1 MYNRYCRFLT
11 GGMIMSILDK
21 IVDKSDKIEIKS
33 LNHIVDKIEDI
44 EEKMQAMT
52 DEELQGMTAIFK
64 ERLHNGETLDDILVE
79 AFAVA
84 REASRR
90 ILGMR
95 QYRVQL
101 IGGIVLHQ
109 GKIAEMRTGEGKTL
123 VAIAP
128 VYLNALAGKGAHV
141 ITVNDYLAQ
150 RDKEQM
156 QPVYE
161 FLGMTVGV
169 IIQDQDPALRKAQYN
184 CDIVYGTNN
193 EFGFDYL
200 RDNMVARKEDKV
212 QRDLNFAI
220 VDEVDSILIDEARTP
235 LIISGQGDESTAL
248 YQQANVLIETLKEED
263 YEIDEKDNYANLTET
278 GLNKAESFFG
288 LENLTHIDNLEIYH
302 HINQALRAHK
312 LMEKDVDYVIKDG
325 EILIVD
331 EFTGRIMDGRRY
343 SDGLHQAVEAKERV
357 EIKNESKTMATVTFQ
372 NFFRLYKKL
381 SGMTGTAKT
390 EETEFETTYNM
401 NVIQIPTNKPV
412 IRADLQEKVFRTEK
426 VKYNAVVQEIIRINK
441 TRQPILVGTVSI
453 DKSEMLSEM
462 LKKRGIK
469 HQVLN
474 AKQHD
479 KEAAII
485 AKAGKLDSVTIAT
498 NMAGRGTD
506 ISLGAGDEEEEEQ
519 VKALGGLYVI
529 GTERHETRRI
539 DNQLRGR
546 SGRQGDP
553 GTSRF
558 FVSLEDEV
566 IKLYGG
572 KSIGKIMS
580 RMKGEENEAL
590 ESKNLS
596 KNIERAQRGIEG
608 KNFEIRKNVLKYDD
622 VINQQRKIIYGERDK
637 VLDDIDLSD
646 EIQKMVRSIIEEAAD
661 KYLTKNRDYVR
672 YLKYLYNAFMPLNTI
687 LIPDMDSMSVEE
699 LVEYTYDISKKVY
712 DFKKMVTGIDRVREL
727 EKRVL
732 LQVVDSYWVD
742 HIDAMD
748 QLRQYIGL
756 RAIGQKDP
764 VKEYEIEGFQMFD
777 ELNSNIRI
785 NTVKYLYKFDD
796 AE

>member
-1 MYNRYCRFLT
+1 
-11 GGMIMSILDK
+11 MSLLDK

-33 LNHIVDKIEDI
+33 LNHIVDKIEAL
-44 EEKMQAMT
+44 EEKMQAMS

-64 ERLHNGETLDDILVE
+64 ERLHNGETLDDILAE

-109 GKIAEMRTGEGKTL
+109 GKIAEMKTGEGKTL

-128 VYLNALAGKGAHV
+128 VYLNALSGDGAHV

-161 FLGMTVGV
+161 FLGMSIGV
-169 IIQDQDPALRKAQYN
+169 IIQDQDPTIRKAQYN

-200 RDNMVARKEDKV
+200 RDNMVVKKEDKV

-235 LIISGQGDESTAL
+235 LIISGPGDESTSL
-248 YQQANVLIETLKEED
+248 YEQANVLIETLKEED
-263 YEIDEKDNYANLTET
+263 YEVDEKDNYANLTES
-278 GLNKAESFFG
+278 GLKKAESFFG
-288 LENLTHIDNLEIYH
+288 LENLTHVNNIEIYH

-312 LMEKDVDYVIKDG
+312 LMDKDVDYVIKDG

-390 EETEFETTYNM
+390 EETEFESTYNM
-401 NVIQIPTNKPV
+401 NVIQIPTNRPV

-426 VKYNAVVQEIIRINK
+426 AKYDAVVDEIERIHK

-453 DKSEMLSEM
+453 DKSEMLSEL

-479 KEAAII
+479 KEAAIV

-506 ISLGAGDEEEEEQ
+506 IALGAGDKEEEEK

-572 KSIGKIMS
+572 KSIEKIMS

-596 KNIERAQRGIEG
+596 KNIERAQRAIEG

-637 VLDDIDLSD
+637 VLDGVDLSE
-646 EIQKMVRSIIEEAAD
+646 EIQKMVRSIIEEAAE

-672 YLKYLYNAFMPLNTI
+672 YLKFLYNAFMPLNTV
-687 LIPDMDSMSVEE
+687 LIPDMDSKSVDE

-712 DFKKMVTGIDRVREL
+712 DFKKMVTGIDRVKTL
-727 EKRVL
+727 EKRIL

-764 VKEYEIEGFQMFD
+764 VKEYEIEGFGMFD
-777 ELNSNIRI
+777 ELNKNIRI
-785 NTVKYLYKFDD
+785 NTVKYLYMFDD

>member
-1 MYNRYCRFLT
+1 
-11 GGMIMSILDK
+11 MSLLDK

-33 LNHIVDKIEDI
+33 LNHIVDKIEAL
-44 EEKMQAMT
+44 EEKMQAMS

-64 ERLHNGETLDDILVE
+64 ERLHNGETLDDILAE

-109 GKIAEMRTGEGKTL
+109 GKIAEMKTGEGKTL

-128 VYLNALAGKGAHV
+128 VYLNALSGDGAHV

-161 FLGMTVGV
+161 FLGMSVGV
-169 IIQDQDPALRKAQYN
+169 IIQDQDPTIRKAQYN

-200 RDNMVARKEDKV
+200 RDNMVVRKEDKV

-235 LIISGQGDESTAL
+235 LIISGPGDESTSL
-248 YQQANVLIETLKEED
+248 YEQANVLIETLKEED
-263 YEIDEKDNYANLTET
+263 YEVDEKDNYANLTES
-278 GLNKAESFFG
+278 GLKKAESFFG
-288 LENLTHIDNLEIYH
+288 LENLTHVNNIEIYH

-312 LMEKDVDYVIKDG
+312 LMDKDVDYVIKDG

-390 EETEFETTYNM
+390 EETEFESTYNM
-401 NVIQIPTNKPV
+401 NVIQIPTNRPV

-426 VKYNAVVQEIIRINK
+426 AKYDAVVDEIERIHK

-453 DKSEMLSEM
+453 DKSEMLSEL

-474 AKQHD
+474 AKQHN
-479 KEAAII
+479 KEAAIV

-506 ISLGAGDEEEEEQ
+506 IALGAGDKEEEEQ

-572 KSIGKIMS
+572 KSIEKIMS

-596 KNIERAQRGIEG
+596 KNIERAQRAIEG

-637 VLDDIDLSD
+637 VLDGADLSE
-646 EIQKMVRSIIEEAAD
+646 EIQKMVRSIIEEAAE

-672 YLKYLYNAFMPLNTI
+672 YLKFLYNAFMPLNTV
-687 LIPDMDSMSVEE
+687 LIPDMDSKSVDE

-712 DFKKMVTGIDRVREL
+712 DFKKMVTGIDRVKTL
-727 EKRVL
+727 EKRIL

-764 VKEYEIEGFQMFD
+764 VKEYEIEGFGMFD
-777 ELNSNIRI
+777 ELNRNIRI
-785 NTVKYLYKFDD
+785 NTVKYLYMFDD

>member
-1 MYNRYCRFLT
+1 
-11 GGMIMSILDK
+11 MSLLDK

-33 LNHIVDKIEDI
+33 LNHIVDKIEAL
-44 EEKMQAMT
+44 EEKMQAMS

-64 ERLHNGETLDDILVE
+64 ERLHNGETIDDILAE

-109 GKIAEMRTGEGKTL
+109 GKIAEMKTGEGKTL

-128 VYLNALAGKGAHV
+128 VYLNALTGDGAHV

-161 FLGMTVGV
+161 FLGMSVGV
-169 IIQDQDPALRKAQYN
+169 IIQDQDPTLRKAQYN

-200 RDNMVARKEDKV
+200 RDNMVVKKEDKV

-235 LIISGQGDESTAL
+235 LIISGPGDESTSL
-248 YQQANVLIETLKEED
+248 YEQANVLIETLKEED
-263 YEIDEKDNYANLTET
+263 YEIDEKDNYANLTES
-278 GLNKAESFFG
+278 GLKKAESFFG
-288 LENLTHIDNLEIYH
+288 LENLTHVNNIEIYH

-312 LMEKDVDYVIKDG
+312 LMDKDVDYVIKDG

-390 EETEFETTYNM
+390 EETEFESTYNM
-401 NVIQIPTNKPV
+401 NVIQIPTNRPV

-426 VKYNAVVQEIIRINK
+426 AKYDAVVEEIERIHK

-453 DKSEMLSEM
+453 DKSEMLSE
-462 LKKRGIK
+462 LLNKRGIK

-479 KEAAII
+479 KEAAIV

-506 ISLGAGDEEEEEQ
+506 IALGAGDKEEEEQ

-572 KSIGKIMS
+572 KSIEKIMS

-596 KNIERAQRGIEG
+596 KNIERAQRAIEG

-637 VLDDIDLSD
+637 VLDGVDLSE
-646 EIQKMVRSIIEEAAD
+646 EIQKMVRSIIEEAAE

-672 YLKYLYNAFMPLNTI
+672 YLKFLYNAFMPLNTV
-687 LIPDMDSMSVEE
+687 LIPDMDSKSVDE

-712 DFKKMVTGIDRVREL
+712 DFKMMVTGIDRVKTL
-727 EKRVL
+727 EKRIL

-764 VKEYEIEGFQMFD
+764 VKEYEIEGFGMFD
-777 ELNSNIRI
+777 ELNRNIRI
-785 NTVKYLYKFDD
+785 NTVKYLYMFDD

>member
-1 MYNRYCRFLT
+1 
-11 GGMIMSILDK
+11 MSILDK

-44 EEKMQAMT
+44 EEKIQAMP

-64 ERLHNGETLDDILVE
+64 DRLNKGETLEDIMVE

-84 REASRR
+84 REATRR

-109 GKIAEMRTGEGKTL
+109 GKIAEMKTGEGKTL

-128 VYLNALAGKGAHV
+128 VYLNALEGKGAHV

-161 FLGMTVGV
+161 FLGMSVGV

-200 RDNMVARKEDKV
+200 RDNMVIRKDDKV
-212 QRDLNFAI
+212 QRELNFAI

-248 YQQANVLIETLKEED
+248 YQQANVLIETLIEED
-263 YEIDEKDNYANLTET
+263 YEIDKKDNYANLTET
-278 GLNKAESFFG
+278 GMKKAESFFS

-302 HINQALRAHK
+302 HINQALRARK
-312 LMEKDVDYVIKDG
+312 LMDKDVDYVIKDG

-390 EETEFETTYNM
+390 EETEFESTYNM
-401 NVIQIPTNKPV
+401 NVIQIPTNKP
-412 IRADLQEKVFRTEK
+412 ILRADLQEKVFRTEK
-426 VKYNAVVQEIIRINK
+426 VKYNAVVEEIIKIHK

-462 LKKRGIK
+462 LNKKGVK

-485 AKAGKLDSVTIAT
+485 AKAGKLDTVTIAT

-506 ISLGAGDEEEEEQ
+506 ISLGAGDKEEEEQ

-572 KSIGKIMS
+572 KSIEKIMS
-580 RMKGEENEAL
+580 RMKGDENEAL

-608 KNFEIRKNVLKYDD
+608 KNFEIRKNVLKYDN

-646 EIQKMVRSIIEEAAD
+646 EIQKMVRSIIEDAAK

-672 YLKYLYNAFMPLNTI
+672 YLKYLYNAFMPINTI
-687 LIPDMDSMSVEE
+687 LIPDMDSMSVDE
-699 LVEYTYDISKKVY
+699 LVEYTYDISKRVY
-712 DFKKMVTGIDRVREL
+712 DFKKMVTGIDRVKEL
-727 EKRVL
+727 EKKVL
-732 LQVVDSYWVD
+732 LQVVDSYWVE

-764 VKEYEIEGFQMFD
+764 VKEYEVEGFQMFD
-777 ELNSNIRI
+777 ELNDNIRI
-785 NTVKYLYKFDD
+785 NTVKYLYKFDEVEQEEKEAQED
-796 AE
+796 Q

>member
-1 MYNRYCRFLT
+1 
-11 GGMIMSILDK
+11 MSLLDK

-33 LNHIVDKIEDI
+33 LNHIVDKIEAL
-44 EEKMQAMT
+44 EEKMQAMS

-64 ERLHNGETLDDILVE
+64 ERLHNGETIDDILAE

-109 GKIAEMRTGEGKTL
+109 GKIAEMKTGEGKTL

-128 VYLNALAGKGAHV
+128 VYLNALSGDGAHV

-161 FLGMTVGV
+161 FLGMSVGV
-169 IIQDQDPALRKAQYN
+169 IIQDQDPTLRKAQYN

-200 RDNMVARKEDKV
+200 RDNMVVKKEDKV
-212 QRDLNFAI
+212 QRALNFAI

-235 LIISGQGDESTAL
+235 LIISGPGDESTSL
-248 YQQANVLIETLKEED
+248 YEQANVLIETLKEED
-263 YEIDEKDNYANLTET
+263 YEIDEKDNYANLTEL
-278 GLNKAESFFG
+278 GLKKAESFFG
-288 LENLTHIDNLEIYH
+288 LENLTHVNNIEIYH

-312 LMEKDVDYVIKDG
+312 LMDKDVDYVIKDG

-390 EETEFETTYNM
+390 EETEFESTYNM
-401 NVIQIPTNKPV
+401 NVIQIPTNRPV

-426 VKYNAVVQEIIRINK
+426 AKYDAVVEEIERIHK

-453 DKSEMLSEM
+453 DKSEMLSE
-462 LKKRGIK
+462 LLNKRGIK

-479 KEAAII
+479 KEAAIV

-506 ISLGAGDEEEEEQ
+506 IALGAGDKEEEEQ

-572 KSIGKIMS
+572 KSIEKIMS
-580 RMKGEENEAL
+580 RMKAEENEAL

-596 KNIERAQRGIEG
+596 KNIERAQRAIEG

-637 VLDDIDLSD
+637 VLDGVDLSE
-646 EIQKMVRSIIEEAAD
+646 EIQKMVRSIIEEAAE

-672 YLKYLYNAFMPLNTI
+672 YLKFLYNAFMPLNTV
-687 LIPDMDSMSVEE
+687 LIPDMDSKSVDE

-712 DFKKMVTGIDRVREL
+712 DFKMMVTGIDRVKTL
-727 EKRVL
+727 EKRIL

-764 VKEYEIEGFQMFD
+764 VKEYEIEGFGMFD
-777 ELNSNIRI
+777 ELNRNIRI
-785 NTVKYLYKFDD
+785 NTVKYLYMFDD

>member
-1 MYNRYCRFLT
+1 
-11 GGMIMSILDK
+11 MSLLDK

-33 LNHIVDKIEDI
+33 LNHIVDKIEAL
-44 EEKMQAMT
+44 EEKMQAMS

-64 ERLHNGETLDDILVE
+64 ERLHNGETLDDILAE

-109 GKIAEMRTGEGKTL
+109 GKIAEMKTGEGKTL

-128 VYLNALAGKGAHV
+128 VYLNALSGDGAHV

-161 FLGMTVGV
+161 FLGMSVGV
-169 IIQDQDPALRKAQYN
+169 IIQDQDPTIRKAQYN

-200 RDNMVARKEDKV
+200 RDNMVVRKEDKV

-235 LIISGQGDESTAL
+235 LIISGPGDESTSL
-248 YQQANVLIETLKEED
+248 YEQANVLIETLKEED
-263 YEIDEKDNYANLTET
+263 YEVDEKDNYANLTES
-278 GLNKAESFFG
+278 GLKKAESFFG
-288 LENLTHIDNLEIYH
+288 LENLTHVNNIEIYH

-312 LMEKDVDYVIKDG
+312 LMDKDVDYVIKDG

-390 EETEFETTYNM
+390 EETEFESTYNM
-401 NVIQIPTNKPV
+401 NVIQIPTNRPV

-426 VKYNAVVQEIIRINK
+426 AKYDAVVDEIERIHK

-453 DKSEMLSEM
+453 DKSEMLSEL

-479 KEAAII
+479 KEAAIV

-506 ISLGAGDEEEEEQ
+506 IALGAGDKEEEEQ

-572 KSIGKIMS
+572 KSIEKIMS

-596 KNIERAQRGIEG
+596 KNIERAQRAIEG

-637 VLDDIDLSD
+637 VLDGADLSE
-646 EIQKMVRSIIEEAAD
+646 EIQKMVRSIIEEAAE

-672 YLKYLYNAFMPLNTI
+672 YLKFLYNAFMPLNTV
-687 LIPDMDSMSVEE
+687 LIPDMDSKSVDE

-712 DFKKMVTGIDRVREL
+712 DFKKMVTGIDRVKTL
-727 EKRVL
+727 EKRIL

-756 RAIGQKDP
+756 RALGQKDP
-764 VKEYEIEGFQMFD
+764 VKEYEIEGFGMFD
-777 ELNSNIRI
+777 ELNRNIRI
-785 NTVKYLYKFDD
+785 NTVKYLYMFDD

>member
-1 MYNRYCRFLT
+1 
-11 GGMIMSILDK
+11 MSLLDK

-33 LNHIVDKIEDI
+33 LNHIVDKIEDL
-44 EEKMQAMT
+44 EEKMQAMS

-64 ERLHNGETLDDILVE
+64 ERLHNGETLDDILAE

-109 GKIAEMRTGEGKTL
+109 GKIAEMKTGEGKTL

-128 VYLNALAGKGAHV
+128 VYLNALSGDGAHV

-161 FLGMTVGV
+161 FLGMSVGV
-169 IIQDQDPALRKAQYN
+169 IIQDQDPTIRKAQYN

-200 RDNMVARKEDKV
+200 RDNMVVKKEDKV

-235 LIISGQGDESTAL
+235 LIISGPGDESTSL
-248 YQQANVLIETLKEED
+248 YEQANVLIETLKEED
-263 YEIDEKDNYANLTET
+263 YEVDEKDNYANLTES
-278 GLNKAESFFG
+278 GLKKAESFFG
-288 LENLTHIDNLEIYH
+288 LENLTHVNNIEIYH

-312 LMEKDVDYVIKDG
+312 LMDKDVDYVIKDG

-390 EETEFETTYNM
+390 EETEFESTYNM
-401 NVIQIPTNKPV
+401 NVIQIPTNRPV

-426 VKYNAVVQEIIRINK
+426 AKYDAVVEEIERIHK
-441 TRQPILVGTVSI
+441 TKQPILVGTVSI
-453 DKSEMLSEM
+453 DKSEMLSEL

-479 KEAAII
+479 KEAAIV

-506 ISLGAGDEEEEEQ
+506 IALGAGDKEEEEQ

-558 FVSLEDEV
+558 FVSLEDDV

-572 KSIGKIMS
+572 KSIEKIMS

-596 KNIERAQRGIEG
+596 KNIERAQRAIEG

-637 VLDDIDLSD
+637 VLDGADLSE
-646 EIQKMVRSIIEEAAD
+646 EIQKMVRSIIEEAAE

-672 YLKYLYNAFMPLNTI
+672 YLKFLYNAFMPLNTV
-687 LIPDMDSMSVEE
+687 LIPDMDSKSVDE

-712 DFKKMVTGIDRVREL
+712 DFKKMVTGIDRVKTL
-727 EKRVL
+727 EKRIL

-764 VKEYEIEGFQMFD
+764 VKEYEIEGFGMFE
-777 ELNSNIRI
+777 ELNRNIRI
-785 NTVKYLYKFDD
+785 NTVKYLYMFDD

>member
-1 MYNRYCRFLT
+1 
-11 GGMIMSILDK
+11 MSILDK

-44 EEKMQAMT
+44 EEKIQAMP

-64 ERLHNGETLDDILVE
+64 DRLNKGETLDDIMVE

-95 QYRVQL
+95 QYKVQL

-109 GKIAEMRTGEGKTL
+109 GKIAEMKTGEGKTL

-128 VYLNALAGKGAHV
+128 VYLNALDGKGAHV

-161 FLGMTVGV
+161 FLGMSVGV
-169 IIQDQDPALRKAQYN
+169 IIQDQDPNLRKAQYN

-200 RDNMVARKEDKV
+200 RDNMVTRKDDKV
-212 QRDLNFAI
+212 QRELNFAI

-248 YQQANVLIETLKEED
+248 YQQANVLIETLIEED
-263 YEIDEKDNYANLTET
+263 YEIDKKDNYANLTET
-278 GLNKAESFFG
+278 GMKKAESFFS

-312 LMEKDVDYVIKDG
+312 LMDKDVDYVIKDG

-390 EETEFETTYNM
+390 EETEFESTYNM
-401 NVIQIPTNKPV
+401 NVIQIPTNKP
-412 IRADLQEKVFRTEK
+412 ILRADLQEKVFRTENA
-426 VKYNAVVQEIIRINK
+426 KYNAVVEEIIKIHK

-462 LKKRGIK
+462 LKKKGVK

-485 AKAGKLDSVTIAT
+485 AKAGKLDTVTIAT

-506 ISLGAGDEEEEEQ
+506 ISLGAGDKEEEEQ

-572 KSIGKIMS
+572 KSIEKIMS
-580 RMKGEENEAL
+580 RMKGDENEAL

-608 KNFEIRKNVLKYDD
+608 KNFEIRKNVLKYDN

-646 EIQKMVRSIIEEAAD
+646 EIQKMVRSIIEDAAK

-672 YLKYLYNAFMPLNTI
+672 YLKYLYNAFMPINTI
-687 LIPDMDSMSVEE
+687 LIPDMDSMSVDE
-699 LVEYTYDISKKVY
+699 LVEYTYDISKRVY
-712 DFKKMVTGIDRVREL
+712 DLKKMVTGIDRVKEL
-727 EKRVL
+727 EKKVL
-732 LQVVDSYWVD
+732 LQVVDSYWVE

-764 VKEYEIEGFQMFD
+764 VKEYEVEGFQMFD
-777 ELNSNIRI
+777 ELNDNIRI
-785 NTVKYLYKFDD
+785 NTVKYLYKFDEVEQEEKEAQKD
-796 AE
+796 Q

>member
-1 MYNRYCRFLT
+1 
-11 GGMIMSILDK
+11 MSLLDK

-33 LNHIVDKIEDI
+33 LNHIVDKIEAL
-44 EEKMQAMT
+44 EEKMQAMS

-64 ERLHNGETLDDILVE
+64 ERLHNGETPDDILAE

-109 GKIAEMRTGEGKTL
+109 GKIAEMKTGEGKTL

-128 VYLNALAGKGAHV
+128 VYLNALSGDGAHV

-156 QPVYE
+156 QQVYE
-161 FLGMTVGV
+161 FLGMSVGV
-169 IIQDQDPALRKAQYN
+169 IIQDQDPTIRKAQYN

-200 RDNMVARKEDKV
+200 RDNMVVKKEDKV

-235 LIISGQGDESTAL
+235 LIISGPGDESTSL
-248 YQQANVLIETLKEED
+248 YEQANVLIETLKEED
-263 YEIDEKDNYANLTET
+263 YEIDEKDNYANLTES
-278 GLNKAESFFG
+278 GLKKAESFFG
-288 LENLTHIDNLEIYH
+288 LENLTHVNNIEIYH

-312 LMEKDVDYVIKDG
+312 LMDKDVDYVIKDG

-390 EETEFETTYNM
+390 EETEFESTYNM
-401 NVIQIPTNKPV
+401 NVIQIPTNRPV

-426 VKYNAVVQEIIRINK
+426 AKYDAVVEEIERIHK

-453 DKSEMLSEM
+453 DKSEMLSE
-462 LKKRGIK
+462 LLNKRGIK

-479 KEAAII
+479 KEAAIV

-506 ISLGAGDEEEEEQ
+506 IALGAGDKEEEEQ

-572 KSIGKIMS
+572 KSIEKIMS

-596 KNIERAQRGIEG
+596 KNIERAQRAIEG

-637 VLDDIDLSD
+637 VLDGADLSE
-646 EIQKMVRSIIEEAAD
+646 EIQNMVRSIIEEAAE

-672 YLKYLYNAFMPLNTI
+672 YLKFLYNAFMPLNTV
-687 LIPDMDSMSVEE
+687 LIPDMDSKSVDE

-712 DFKKMVTGIDRVREL
+712 DFKKMVTGIDRVKTL
-727 EKRVL
+727 EKRIL

-764 VKEYEIEGFQMFD
+764 VKEYEIEGFGMFD
-777 ELNSNIRI
+777 ELNRNIRI
-785 NTVKYLYKFDD
+785 NTVKYLYMFDD